1 MLNCVIRADQY
12 INAQELLR
20 FTFSLIKWE
29 IVHKAKIQPG
39 SAPGNLSIKRRIAM
53 EGNDFESLLISAGS
67 FCVFTFWRQRPT
79 KDPRSVWSRN
89 PSSLRSGTAV
99 SIDQKNSSSIACA
112 VFASPL
118 VRYS

>member
-1 MLNCVIRADQY
+1 SAGSEKRSERFGLRASRMLNCVIRADQY

-79 KDPRSVWSRN
+79 KDPRSVWSL
-89 PSSLRSGTAV
+89 PEILA
-99 SIDQKNSSSIACA
+99 
-112 VFASPL
+112 P
-118 VRYS
+118 